1 MTMTHRLLLML
12 ALGLAACG
20 GRALPEVDAA
30 AGASPTGYDVT
41 RALREDPP
49 LPGAKDSGWDGLEG
63 EAPAADPHA
72 HHRHGA
78 DAADPHAHHRHGAD
92 AADPHAHHG
101 HGGAA
106 PKGSATA
113 APSARPVP
121 SAPAGGG
128 GHAH

>member
-1 MTMTHRLLLML
+1 MSMIRTLML

-20 GRALPEVDAA
+20 GRALPDVDAA
-30 AGASPTGYDVT
+30 AGASPKGYDVT

-49 LPGAKDSGWDGLEG
+49 LPGASASGWDGLEA

-72 HHRHGA
+72 HHKHGA
-78 DAADPHAHHRHGAD
+78 DAADPHAHHKHGSD
-92 AADPHAHHG
+92 AADPHAHHEQR
-101 HGGAA
+101 GAA

-113 APSARPVP
+113 APSASTVP
-121 SAPAGGG
+121 SAGG